1 MDAEF
6 LRAVQKA
13 QWLIKAAGE
22 DYVMVSCPRAG
33 CNVTLNLT
41 PGGFIPQTCKVGPD
55 LLEKTVGSFDD
66 VRVFLRTRREDLAL
80 SIRDVEEA
88 AGLETDHMA
97 KFEKDNPTK
106 IPNVTTFLE
115 WAGALGYEVVLR
127 PSPLPHIA
135 LRAIIETRPFLKRR
149 VQRNRNSRARRNHG

>member
-1 MDAEF
+1 MDADF

-13 QWLIKAAGE
+13 QWLIRAAGE
-22 DYVMVSCPRAG
+22 DYVMVACPRAG
-33 CNVTLNLT
+33 CNVTLNLF

-55 LLEKTVGSFDD
+55 MLEKTVQSFED
-66 VRVFLRTRREDLAL
+66 VRLFLRARREDLAL

-115 WAGALGYEVVLR
+115 WVSALGYEVVLR
-127 PSPLPHIA
+127 PGPLPQIA

-149 VQRNRNSRARRNHG
+149 VQRVNRTRARREA